1 VGVEREL
8 EALMSDDTAVI
19 DPSAGPAPATGVSE
33 PVKVTAQ
40 AASLEDRAATGRAVR
55 RRLRRAQLGAWSP
68 EPGRDPLAV
77 LSAQEVTRV
86 PELVPVRHERMA
98 ASPFAFYRGAAA
110 VFANDLADQDHTGL
124 IVQLCGDA
132 HLVNFGA
139 FASPERSLVFDLN
152 DFDETLPGPFEW
164 DVKRLAASFE
174 VASRSNGFEQV
185 DREAVQLALCT
196 AYASSMVELAGMHHL
211 DVWYQ
216 RLTVEE
222 IIERWGAAAGP
233 IAVDRFRRNLSK
245 ARSKDRLKA
254 FRRLTTVDGG
264 EPRFLSDPPLLEP
277 ARELMGERDHD
288 ELRALLSKALRS
300 YRSTLSPDRRFLLD
314 RYRFVDLARKVVGV
328 GSVGTRCWVA
338 LLMGRDEGDPLFIQ
352 IKEAEA
358 SVLERSLP
366 RSAYHHQGRRVV
378 EGQRL
383 MQAVSDIF
391 LGWDQIEGIDGRVHD
406 YYFRQLWDWKAS
418 ADVDSM
424 DPQVMGVYAQ
434 ICGSI
439 LARAHARSGD
449 SVAISAYVGGG
460 DALGRAMIAFSSVY
474 ADQNEADHAALLQ
487 RWDAEAIAGA

>member
-1 VGVEREL
+1 MTDDSAPVDAAPTSPPPATPALHGSTLVER
-8 EALMSDDTAVI
+8 
-19 DPSAGPAPATGVSE
+19 
-33 PVKVTAQ
+33 
-40 AASLEDRAATGRAVR
+40 AASGRALRQRMR
-55 RRLRRAQLGAWSP
+55 RSELGKWEP
-68 EPGRDPLAV
+68 MPGRDPLAV
-77 LSAQEVTRV
+77 LAAQETTRV

-98 ASPFAFYRGAAA
+98 ASPFAFFRGAAA
-110 VFANDLADQDHTGL
+110 VFAADLAESPRSGL
-124 IVQLCGDA
+124 VVQLCGDA

-164 DVKRLAASFE
+164 DLKRLAASFE
-174 VASRSNGFEQV
+174 VAGRSNGFEQPAL
-185 DREAVQLALCT
+185 EQLQLALVK
-196 AYASSMVELAGMHHL
+196 AYATAMVELSAEHHL

-216 RLTVEE
+216 RLTVDD
-222 IIERWGAAAGP
+222 IVARWGATAGP
-233 IAVDRFRRNLSK
+233 LAVDKFRSNIAK

-254 FRRLTTVDGG
+254 FRRLTTVESG
-264 EPRFLSDPPLLEP
+264 EPRFVSDPPLLEP
-277 ARELMGERDHD
+277 ARDLMASVQEDELMRILGQ
-288 ELRALLSKALRS
+288 ALRQ
-300 YRSTLSPDRRFLLD
+300 YRQTLPADRRFLLD

-338 LLMGRDEGDPLFIQ
+338 LLMGRDESDPLFIQ
-352 IKEAEA
+352 VKEAER
-358 SVLERSLP
+358 SVLEGPLP

-391 LGWDQIEGIDGRVHD
+391 LGWDQIQGIDGRVHD

-418 ADVDSM
+418 ADVDAM
-424 DPQVMGVYAQ
+424 DPSTMSVYAQ

-460 DALGRAMIAFSSVY
+460 DALGRAMIAFSAAY
-474 ADQNEADHAALLQ
+474 ADQNEADHAALVQ
-487 RWDAEAIAGA
+487 QWQAEATAGA

>member
-1 VGVEREL
+1 
-8 EALMSDDTAVI
+8 
-19 DPSAGPAPATGVSE
+19 
-33 PVKVTAQ
+33 
-40 AASLEDRAATGRAVR
+40 
-55 RRLRRAQLGAWSP
+55 
-68 EPGRDPLAV
+68 
-77 LSAQEVTRV
+77 
-86 PELVPVRHERMA
+86 VRHERMA
-98 ASPFAFYRGAAA
+98 ASPFAFFRGAAA
-110 VFANDLADQDHTGL
+110 VFANDLADEDHTGL

-174 VASRSNGFEQV
+174 VASRSNGFEQA
-185 DREAVQLALCT
+185 DREALQHALCT
-196 AYASSMVELAGMHHL
+196 AYAGSMAELSGMHHI
-211 DVWYQ
+211 DVWYE
-216 RLTVEE
+216 RLTVDE

-233 IAVDRFRRNLSK
+233 IAVDRFRRNLAK

-254 FRRLTTVDGG
+254 FRRLTTIDGG

-277 ARELMGERDHD
+277 ARELMGARAHD
-288 ELRALLSKALRS
+288 ELLDVLAKALRS
-300 YRSTLSPDRRFLLD
+300 YRSTLAPDRRFLLD

-352 IKEAEA
+352 VKEAER

-391 LGWDQIEGIDGRVHD
+391 LGWDQIEGVDGRLHD

-424 DPQVMGVYAQ
+424 DPTTLGVYAQ

-449 SVAISAYVGGG
+449 SVAISAYVGAG
-460 DALGRAMIAFSSVY
+460 DALGRAMVAFSTTY
-474 ADQNEADHAALLQ
+474 ADQNEADHAALLG
-487 RWDAEAIAGA
+487 RWDAEAIAGG